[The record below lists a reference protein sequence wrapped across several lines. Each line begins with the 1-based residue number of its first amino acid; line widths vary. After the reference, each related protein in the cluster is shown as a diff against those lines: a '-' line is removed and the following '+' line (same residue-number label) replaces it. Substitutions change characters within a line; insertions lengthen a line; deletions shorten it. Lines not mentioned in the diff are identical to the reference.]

1 MVRCRDPSKAVE
13 LERTAAAGAAAAAA
27 VAWLHF
33 DVHLI
38 KALEE
43 DLYAHWN
50 RVIASRLPCAST

>member
-1 MVRCRDPSKAVE
+1 MVRCRVASKAVE
-13 LERTAAAGAAAAAA
+13 LERTAAAGAAAA